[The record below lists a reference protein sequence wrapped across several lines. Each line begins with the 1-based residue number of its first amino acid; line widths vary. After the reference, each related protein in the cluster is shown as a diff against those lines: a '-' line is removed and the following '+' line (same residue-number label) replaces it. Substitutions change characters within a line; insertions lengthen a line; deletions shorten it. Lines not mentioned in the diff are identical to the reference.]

1 MNATLV
7 NQLRDISKS
16 ITRESNLF
24 SRSPDLL
31 SPTAVYAVE
40 NLRELQIKLNE
51 QITVIAQHQSA
62 AAKQDCSDREGI
74 E

>member
-40 NLRELQIKLNE
+40 NLRELQMKLSE
-51 QITVIAQHQSA
+51 QITVIAQHQANEAEQSCA
-62 AAKQDCSDREGI
+62 NLQGLD
-74 E
+74 